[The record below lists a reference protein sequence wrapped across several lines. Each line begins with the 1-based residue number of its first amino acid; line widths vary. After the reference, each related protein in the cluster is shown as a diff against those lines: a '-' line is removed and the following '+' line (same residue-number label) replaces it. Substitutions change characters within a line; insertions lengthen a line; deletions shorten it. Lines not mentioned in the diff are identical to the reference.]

1 VTSALKHF
9 DGKRYT
15 LAAFVVM
22 NDHIHVLM
30 HLLEPSRL
38 ENVVHSWKSFTANKM
53 QRDHGRRGYV
63 WQAEYFDR
71 IVRDEDELAR
81 KIQLYSGQSV
91 DSMDQA

>member
-1 VTSALKHF
+1 VNSTTAEGWPHWRVDRAIYFVTWRFAKGQSDLTPPERELVTSALKHF

-38 ENVVHSWKSFTANKM
+38 ENVVHSWKF
-53 QRDHGRRGYV
+53 V
-63 WQAEYFDR
+63 
-71 IVRDEDELAR
+71 
-81 KIQLYSGQSV
+81 YS
-91 DSMDQA
+91 